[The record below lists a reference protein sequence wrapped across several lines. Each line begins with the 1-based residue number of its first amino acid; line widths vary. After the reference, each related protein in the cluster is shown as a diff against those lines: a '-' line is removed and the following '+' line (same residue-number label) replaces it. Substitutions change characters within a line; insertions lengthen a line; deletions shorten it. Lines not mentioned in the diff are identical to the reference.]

1 MANAPASSASSG
13 GCVIRSKVDFHFPS
27 PAPVDN
33 RSQVNQSTLEALG
46 AGRVARV
53 TGLAPADSGLVTRLL
68 ELGFDEGAHVELLH
82 QAPLG
87 DPIAVRVDGSVVAL
101 RRALARLI
109 LVADAQ

>member
-1 MANAPASSASSG
+1 MT
-13 GCVIRSKVDFHFPS
+13 H
-27 PAPVDN
+27 
-33 RSQVNQSTLEALG
+33 STLEALA
-46 AGRVARV
+46 AGRIARV
-53 TGLAPADSGLVTRLL
+53 TGLAPAEPGLVTRLL
-68 ELGFDEGAHVELLH
+68 ELGFDEGAGVELLH